1 MERKDFITPKE
12 VSKRAEKAA
21 KKLLDKHGFKL
32 GDGVEIGLIPD
43 IGTVGLIWRGDLL
56 RKVAGDQLIDI
67 ATDMSRMVGRDL
79 GETPVISPIKG
90 GCIVGY
96 CPKTPILF
104 GKDL

>member
-1 MERKDFITPKE
+1 
-12 VSKRAEKAA
+12 
-21 KKLLDKHGFKL
+21 
-32 GDGVEIGLIPD
+32 
-43 IGTVGLIWRGDLL
+43 
-56 RKVAGDQLIDI
+56 
-67 ATDMSRMVGRDL
+67 MSRMVGRDL